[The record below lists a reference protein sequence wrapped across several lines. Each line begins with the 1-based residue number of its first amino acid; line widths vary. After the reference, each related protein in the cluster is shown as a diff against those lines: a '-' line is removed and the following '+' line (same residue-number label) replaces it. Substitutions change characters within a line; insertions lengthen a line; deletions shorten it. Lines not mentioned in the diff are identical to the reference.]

1 MNVTSV
7 SGDSGYP
14 LQHCLLTPFANPASE
29 AEQRYNNSHA
39 KTRVVVEQA
48 FGILK
53 SRFRCLHKSGG
64 SLQYTPVKCS
74 RIILAC
80 ILLHNR
86 CIRRD
91 IPLHEVVEHEDPVPV
106 LREVDM
112 RRNLGVAKRMQV
124 VRAHFS

>member
-1 MNVTSV
+1 MLHLV

-14 LQHCLLTPFANPASE
+14 LQHCLLTPFANPE
-29 AEQRYNNSHA
+29 TVAEHRYNSSHA

-74 RIILAC
+74 RITLAC
-80 ILLHNR
+80 MLLHNT
-86 CIRRD
+86 CIRRN
-91 IPLHEVVEHEDPVPV
+91 IPLYDVIKLEQPVPV
-106 LREVDM
+106 VQEANLH
-112 RRNLGVAKRMQV
+112 RNRGVGKRLQV
-124 VRAHFS
+124 VQAYFS